1 MNKDLFADLIWDA
14 SAALALVVLALLVR
28 NILAIPA
35 HVPLDPNEGWNAAHA
50 LAAMAGRALYPPPD
64 ALMVNNYPPLSFYA
78 IGAVARHGAGAII
91 AGRWVSIAAYL
102 ATVACIAAVLRR
114 MECRTRAVA
123 LGAVYFAAL
132 LLVTS
137 DYVGM
142 DDPQLLGHAVQLGA
156 LLLLLR
162 DRILVPALLFAL
174 ALFIKHNLLAMPLA
188 AGLWLMAQDRRTG
201 MVFLLWLLAFA
212 LSGLILFQ
220 LELGTSLVEQLMSP
234 RLYSLANLGTAASH
248 LWWALLPG
256 LAMTGLWPDRYSLFC
271 SIYAGTALI
280 LGLVFAAGD
289 GVDANAFF
297 DLGIALSLAL
307 GLAVQRGR
315 WPIFAAASAVPLL
328 IYLALTFRDN
338 NYFFTRKFAQQSDR
352 DIAFLKSRPGPAL
365 CDQLSLCLWAGKG
378 ADVDAFNVGE
388 AIKARARDPAPLTA
402 MIAHHR
408 FGSLQLIDM
417 DGLGPDVRRA
427 IEKNYRID
435 HSDDNGAFL
444 VPRL

>member
-1 MNKDLFADLIWDA
+1 MLFR
-14 SAALALVVLALLVR
+14 S
-28 NILAIPA
+28 
-35 HVPLDPNEGWNAAHA
+35 
-50 LAAMAGRALYPPPD
+50 
-64 ALMVNNYPPLSFYA
+64 
-78 IGAVARHGAGAII
+78 
-91 AGRWVSIAAYL
+91 
-102 ATVACIAAVLRR
+102 
-114 MECRTRAVA
+114 
-123 LGAVYFAAL
+123 
-132 LLVTS
+132 
-137 DYVGM
+137 
-142 DDPQLLGHAVQLGA
+142 
-156 LLLLLR
+156 
-162 DRILVPALLFAL
+162 
-174 ALFIKHNLLAMPLA
+174 
-188 AGLWLMAQDRRTG
+188 
-201 MVFLLWLLAFA
+201 
-212 LSGLILFQ
+212 
-220 LELGTSLVEQLMSP
+220 
-234 RLYSLANLGTAASH
+234 
-248 LWWALLPG
+248 
-256 LAMTGLWPDRYSLFC
+256 AMTGLWPDRYSLFC